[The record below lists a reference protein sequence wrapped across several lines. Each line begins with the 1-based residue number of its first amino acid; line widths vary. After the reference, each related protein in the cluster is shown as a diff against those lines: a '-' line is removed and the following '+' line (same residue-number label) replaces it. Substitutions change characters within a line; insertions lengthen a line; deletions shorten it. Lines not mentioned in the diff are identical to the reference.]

1 MATPPRAWG
10 RQRDFIVFFIRF
22 SSFTLISKL
31 PQAARGVPCQPPGTI
46 APSISRLH
54 CRLMLPLSA
63 VLILLPPG
71 RGTPG
76 IFPLWQTSGRAS
88 PSAPCSR
95 CSDGA
100 GAKAIPDARRADG
113 APQQARTSPGP
124 RGREGSRRCPAR
136 HAAGGVQPDSRDKF
150 RVTGKRGVR
159 GCRGCR
165 GAAAP
170 LTPCPAP
177 GRRPA
182 AHTGQ
187 QPQDRKK
194 GISHRIGRNVPPHAQ
209 GNLALKR
216 LSENEIQK
224 NKTGNDQKSI
234 FGKDTLPVVF
244 VHDF

>member
-1 MATPPRAWG
+1 
-10 RQRDFIVFFIRF
+10 
-22 SSFTLISKL
+22 
-31 PQAARGVPCQPPGTI
+31 
-46 APSISRLH
+46 
-54 CRLMLPLSA
+54 MLPLSA

-170 LTPCPAP
+170 LTPCPTPGRRPAAHAGQQPRCKEEEKRQRKPPFPPLTPCLAP

-182 AHTGQ
+182 ARAGQ
-187 QPQDRKK
+187 QPQDKREN
-194 GISHRIGRNVPPHAQ
+194 SAFPCSWALPTEAPHVRGKACVT
-209 GNLALKR
+209 LLHTARRRPARSRATREKY
-216 LSENEIQK
+216 SSAACKEDYC
-224 NKTGNDQKSI
+224 TFCI
-234 FGKDTLPVVF
+234 FCMP
-244 VHDF
+244 